1 MTGTSGLRPDEAAI
15 KDALNLFVGDIM
27 QVPPQFSAVKIDGE
41 RAYKRA
47 RDGEAIDIAARPLFV
62 ESLLL
67 NDRPDPDHI
76 VLEMVCG
83 KGGYV
88 RSIARDL
95 GAHLGCLGHVQDLRR
110 TWSGP
115 FAADGAV
122 PLSDIEG
129 LAHTPAI
136 DTLLLPLEQA
146 LADVPMAT
154 TTAEGAARLRNGN
167 PALCIV
173 NADYGDD
180 VWVQHGGKAIA
191 LGPFRGGEVFPKRVI
206 HT

>member
-1 MTGTSGLRPDEAAI
+1 M
-15 KDALNLFVGDIM
+15 
-27 QVPPQFSAVKIDGE
+27 KIDGE

-47 RDGEAIDIAARPLFV
+47 RDGEAMEIAARPLFV

-67 NDRPDPDHI
+67 NDRPDSDHI

-110 TWSGP
+110 MWSGP
-115 FAADGAV
+115 FAADEGV
-122 PLSDIEG
+122 PLSQIEG
-129 LAHTPAI
+129 LARTPDI

-180 VWVQHGGKAIA
+180 VWVAHDGKAIA
-191 LGPFRGGEVFPKRVI
+191 LGPFRGGEVFPKRII
-206 HT
+206 HAD